1 MDIVRTPHAS
11 PPIGAGHRRLELCV
25 IGGGFTG
32 IATAIA
38 LLNAV
43 DEPFRLSIVE
53 PNSELGRGVAFGGH
67 HPLLLLNVRARDLSI
82 SASQPGDFLNW
93 AFSQLDQGEQHGG
106 LHEGLAHAFLPRQL
120 FGEYVRQRFFQ
131 AVSRRKDVEL
141 SLIDAEAA
149 RCVAGQGA
157 FRIECAG
164 RTPVRADIVFL
175 ATAYGLQRESDN
187 GALSPFV
194 PLSSGRLV
202 AAKSLALIGSGLTMV
217 DALLSARRNGFEG
230 TATIISPRGLLP
242 RPHAPMG
249 VGANHITLPPSNR
262 VSLLASRI
270 RIACE
275 TSEAHGTPWQA
286 VINGLRPSL
295 QTLWRQ
301 LSAGEQARFLRH
313 LRPYW
318 DAHRHRL
325 PMEIHARLQSEL
337 ASGRARLVRGRVR
350 EVRRKGDVFEL
361 RLDGRGREQTI
372 ETDLAFDCSGHRP
385 DLDSPLLQ
393 SLLRGKL
400 VHSDRHG
407 LGLVVLADGQVLGG
421 GDRPTRNL
429 FALGPLCQGSL
440 WEITAVPEI
449 VRQVAKAAESVAASC
464 GCDHPLGQEQPVS

>member
-1 MDIVRTPHAS
+1 MGAS
-11 PPIGAGHRRLELCV
+11 HRPLELCV
-25 IGGGFTG
+25 IGGGCTG
-32 IATAIA
+32 IAAAIA

-141 SLIDAEAA
+141 TIIDAEAS
-149 RCVAGQGA
+149 RCVAERGA

-164 RTPVRADIVFL
+164 RKPVGADIVFL
-175 ATAYGLQRESDN
+175 ATAYGLPRESGH
-187 GALSPFV
+187 GALPAFV
-194 PLSSGRLV
+194 PVSSGRLV

-230 TATIISPRGLLP
+230 TATIVSPRGLLP
-242 RPHAPMG
+242 GPHAPMG
-249 VGANHITLPPSNR
+249 VGSHQITLPPSNR

-295 QTLWRQ
+295 QTLWQQ
-301 LSAGEQARFLRH
+301 LSPDEQARFLRH
-313 LRPYW
+313 MRPYW

-337 ASGRARLVRGRVR
+337 ASGAARLVRGRVR
-350 EVRRKGDVFEL
+350 DVSRKGDVFAL
-361 RLDGRGREQTI
+361 RLSSRGREQTI

-385 DLDSPLLQ
+385 ELDSSLLQ
-393 SLLRGKL
+393 ALLRDKL
-400 VHSDRHG
+400 VLRDYHG
-407 LGLVVLADGQVLGG
+407 LGLVVLADGQVIGDGG
-421 GDRPTRNL
+421 QPTPGL

-449 VRQVAKAAESVAASC
+449 VSQAGKAAEAIASC
-464 GCDHPLGQEQPVS
+464 RARRKAAG